1 MATLL
6 HCFSKTRTSEIYLYF
21 ICKLIQR
28 TILSNHTT
36 QSYYVESTFTD
47 LSRAHAIRR
56 HRLSKERSGTLHEP
70 TGPSF
75 LHQTCTFWPR
85 VDDISKQEVYLLPH
99 SRENLDFES
108 FPLCTSH
115 FVAYIISSVPGL
127 RNPQILS
134 LFTVNFLKAFS
145 DKDFPSNKNHQPV
158 YLDDQ
163 LSANQQVD

>member
-36 QSYYVESTFTD
+36 QRYYVESTFTD

-108 FPLCTSH
+108 FPLCTSQFCSLH
-115 FVAYIISSVPGL
+115 NLQCARPQKSLDSGFVYCKLPKSIL
-127 RNPQILS
+127 R
-134 LFTVNFLKAFS
+134 
-145 DKDFPSNKNHQPV
+145 
-158 YLDDQ
+158 
-163 LSANQQVD
+163 